1 MELTGKVA
9 VVTGGAVRL
18 GRAISLALARAGA
31 NVVVHYGSSRQAA
44 ADTCREIESLGVK
57 SIAVQADIRIPVGAA
72 QAVFQRV
79 QEVFGRAEILVNS
92 AAVFEPGTLAATDED
107 QWDRHFNV
115 NLKAP
120 FFLCQRFAEQLGTAV
135 AGHIV
140 NIADWRG
147 TRPSTG
153 QLAYTLTKSALV
165 ALTKNLA
172 LELAP
177 RVQVNAIAPGA
188 ILPPPHTDK
197 KYLKQLVDRIPL
209 KHIGSPDEVTAALL
223 FLLRSDF
230 ITGEVVHIA
239 GGEQL

>member
-1 MELTGKVA
+1 MELSGKVA

-31 NVVVHYGSSRQAA
+31 NVAVHYGSSQQAA

-57 SIAVQADIRIPVGAA
+57 AVAVQADMRIPVAAA

-92 AAVFEPGTLAATDED
+92 AAIFEAGTLADTDED
-107 QWDRHFNV
+107 HWERHFNI

-120 FFLCQRFAEQLGTAV
+120 FFLCRSFAGQIGTA

-153 QLAYTLTKSALV
+153 YLVYTLTKVALV
-165 ALTKNLA
+165 AMTKNLA

-188 ILPPPHTDK
+188 ILPPPNADK
-197 KYLKQLVDRIPL
+197 KYLKQLAERIPL
-209 KHIGSPDEVTAALL
+209 RHIGSPDEVTAALL

-230 ITGEVVHIA
+230 ITGEVVHIT